1 VQIYNES
8 DELFDTQTASNQGVI
23 DLRKLAF
30 EEKYK
35 VKLVGI
41 NSMLYEHCVLYLLD
55 ENGNRVRQWS
65 FNSKGEIELELLR
78 FVYSEIPELKN
89 EDNSVL
95 NLTLSGKLQST
106 IGIKGFSRMPVTIVD
121 EFGEVI
127 AVAYTEQSGEF
138 IFRNVTPEKEY
149 VFRLASSCKADQM
162 VVFDN
167 GKTITL
173 PILAQEAYYRRV
185 KEEEAL
191 ELTNE
196 SGEKIVIS
204 INDVF
209 IINRVYYEWNS
220 ATLSEISRAQLDQ
233 LLVIMKM
240 NDDVDLELTS
250 HTDSRGTNEYN
261 LNLSQRRANAVI
273 DYLSKNG
280 IRKKRLNAEGRGED
294 DPLNPCDGD
303 RACSENDHA
312 INRRTEIKFS
322 RPALS
327 YQEQ

>member
-1 VQIYNES
+1 
-8 DELFDTQTASNQGVI
+8 
-23 DLRKLAF
+23 
-30 EEKYK
+30 
-35 VKLVGI
+35 
-41 NSMLYEHCVLYLLD
+41 LLD

-106 IGIKGFSRMPVTIVD
+106 RGLTGFNRIPVTIVD
-121 EFGEVI
+121 ELGEVI

-138 IFRNVTPEKEY
+138 AFRNVVPTKEY
-149 VFRLASSCKADQM
+149 VFRLAPSCKADQM
-162 VVFDN
+162 VIFEN
-167 GKTITL
+167 GKSITL
-173 PILAQEAYYRRV
+173 PILAQEVYYKRV
-185 KEEEAL
+185 EDEEAL

-196 SGEKIVIS
+196 TGEKIVIS
-204 INDVF
+204 MNDVF
-209 IINRVYYEWNS
+209 IINRVYYDWNS
-220 ATLSEISRAQLDQ
+220 ANLSDISKAQLDQ

-240 NDDVDLELTS
+240 NEDVNLELTS
-250 HTDSRGTNEYN
+250 HTDSRGAEEYN

-273 DYLSKNG
+273 EYLSKNG
-280 IRKKRLNAEGRGED
+280 IRKKRLSAEGRGET
-294 DPLNPCDGD
+294 DPLSPCDIEGP
-303 RACSENDHA
+303 CSENDHA

-327 YQEQ
+327 YQEH